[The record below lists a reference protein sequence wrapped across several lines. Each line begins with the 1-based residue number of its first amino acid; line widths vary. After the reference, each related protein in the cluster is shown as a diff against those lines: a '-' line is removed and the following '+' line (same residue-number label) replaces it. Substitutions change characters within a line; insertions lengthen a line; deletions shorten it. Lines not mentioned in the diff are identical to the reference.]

1 MNAKKRLI
9 SMALASVMCL
19 GVLVGC
25 GGSSGSSDNGS
36 ANGSAAPASSGSMTV
51 TEGVLTMGTNAAFP
65 PYEYYEGDKIVGI
78 DAEIAQALADKLD
91 LELEIVDMDF
101 GAIVTSVQTGKVDI
115 GLAGM
120 TKTPEREKN
129 VSFTDTYAKGVQV
142 VIVPEDS
149 EIKSIDDLDGALI
162 GVQESTTGH
171 SYCSE
176 DYGED
181 NVIAYTNGATA
192 VQAMQQGKVDCVVID
207 QQPAKTFVK
216 ENKGLK
222 ILDTEYVSEEY
233 AIAVNK
239 DNTQLL
245 EKLNAALKELQDDGT
260 IQSILDK
267 YIKA

>member
-19 GVLVGC
+19 GMLVGC
-25 GGSSGSSDNGS
+25 GSSSGSNDNDSGS
-36 ANGSAAPASSGSMTV
+36 ATASSGGLTI
-51 TEGVLTMGTNAAFP
+51 TDGVLTVGTYASFP
-65 PYEYYEGDKIVGI
+65 PYEYYDGDTIVGI
-78 DAEIAQALADKLD
+78 DAELAQALADKLD
-91 LELEIVDMDF
+91 LQLDLVDMDF
-101 GAIVTSVQTGKVDI
+101 GTLITSVQMGKIDI
-115 GLAGM
+115 SMAGM
-120 TKTPEREKN
+120 TKTAEREEN
-129 VSFTDTYAKGVQV
+129 VSFTDSYAKGVQV

-149 EIKSIDDLDGALI
+149 KITSIDDLDGALI

-171 SYCSE
+171 SYCAS
-176 DYGED
+176 DYGEE

-222 ILDTEYVSEEY
+222 ILDTEYVSEDY

-239 DNTQLL
+239 NNTQLL
-245 EKLNAALKELQDDGT
+245 EKLNTALDELQEDGT

-267 YIKA
+267 YINAD